1 MPMDTAVL
9 VLVGIT
15 LFAATV
21 NGGLGYGFSS
31 LTVPVAL
38 LYYTNRILNPA
49 LVLIEVVLNA
59 HVLFTNRHGIKNVWR
74 RVLPIVIGLLP
85 GIAVGTLLIHAVT
98 PAWVKFITYVP
109 LAPLIRLQAGG
120 WRRPLRSEKSAGFA
134 LGT

>member
-1 MPMDTAVL
+1 MTAELTVL
-9 VLVGIT
+9 VAIT

-49 LVLIEVVLNA
+49 IVLIEVVLNA
-59 HVLFTNRHGIKNVWR
+59 HVLWTNRQGIKNVWR

-85 GIAVGTLLIHAVT
+85 GILVGTYLLYAVQPT
-98 PAWVKFITYVP
+98 WVKFITYIA
-109 LAPLIRLQAGG
+109 LAPLILLQAGG
-120 WRRPLRSEKSAGFA
+120 
-134 LGT
+134 